1 MSIYDEM
8 PWRRLYPPGSPL
20 EVTAEYESVLEAFRC
35 LVAEDPTAVV
45 LRYFDGSLTAADLDA
60 HSDALAASLADNGF
74 DPGERVAL
82 YLQNVPQYVIALLA
96 TWKAGGIAV
105 AANPMLKARELRLIL
120 DDSGA
125 TVLICMDDLYEAHG
139 REAVAG
145 SSVRR
150 VHTTSAL
157 DYQTRLDARLFAGM
171 ARPSCVG
178 ADDLL
183 KTINRYHGQAARK
196 TELKGDD
203 PAVLTYTSGTTGVP
217 KGAIN
222 THGNIVVGSQTY
234 RDWFLLGSDDVLLGI
249 APLFHVTGLSGHI
262 GTALVSRMPLVLGYR
277 FDPQV
282 ALDMIREHRPTFTV
296 GATTVFVAL
305 AHAPGAT
312 PEDFASLRVVAS
324 GGAPI
329 PPSVVSDFETKT
341 GLYIHNV
348 YGMTETT
355 APTHAVPL
363 GVRAPV
369 DPTSGALSVGV
380 PVYSCAMW
388 VLDEHGQELPPGEI
402 GELVV
407 AGPRVVPGY
416 WRKPHETAMA
426 FEEGR
431 LHTGDVGFL
440 DEEGWFYLV
449 DRMKDMIIAGG
460 YKVWPRD
467 VEDVLYSHPA
477 VLEAAVVGAPDEYRG
492 ETVHAFVTLKAGQ
505 DVAPDELIHFCRERM
520 AAYKYPRSV
529 EVVSEL
535 PKTAS
540 GKILRRELKEATTA
554 RTGPMAES

>member
-1 MSIYDEM
+1 MTIYDEK
-8 PWRRLYPPGSPL
+8 PWRRLYPSGSPF
-20 EVTAEYESVLEAFRC
+20 EVTAEYESVLEAFRR
-35 LVAEDPTAVV
+35 LVADDPTAVV

-60 HSDALAASLADNGF
+60 QTDALAANLVDSGF
-74 DPGERVAL
+74 APGERVAL

-120 DDSGA
+120 DDSCA
-125 TVLICMDDLYEAHG
+125 AVLICMDDLYEAHG

-145 SSVRR
+145 SSVRQ
-150 VHTTSAL
+150 VQTTSAL
-157 DYQTRLDARLFAGM
+157 EYQSRLDPRLFGGM
-171 ARPSCVG
+171 SRPLCVG

-183 KTINRYHGQAARK
+183 ETIDRNLGRAARK
-196 TELKGDD
+196 TELKGED
-203 PAVLTYTSGTTGVP
+203 PAVITYTSGTTGVP

-222 THGNIVVGSQTY
+222 THRNVVVGSQTY
-234 RDWFLLGSDDVLLGI
+234 RDWFLLGPDDVLLGI

-262 GTALVSRMPLVLGYR
+262 GVALLSGMPLVLGYR

-282 ALDMIREHRPTFTV
+282 VLDMFREHRPTFTV

-305 AHAPGAT
+305 ANAPGAAR
-312 PEDFASLRVVAS
+312 EDFASLRVVAS
-324 GGAPI
+324 GGAPM
-329 PPSVVSDFETKT
+329 PPSVASDFETKT
-341 GLYIHNV
+341 GQYIHNV

-380 PVYSCAMW
+380 PVYSCEMW
-388 VLDEHGQELPPGEI
+388 VVDEQGRELPPREI

-416 WRKPHETAMA
+416 WRKPHETAEA
-426 FEEGR
+426 FEGGR
-431 LHTGDVGFL
+431 LRTGDVGFL

-449 DRMKDMIIAGG
+449 DRMKDVIIAGG
-460 YKVWPRD
+460 YKVWPRE

-492 ETVHAFVTLKAGQ
+492 ETVHAFVTLKPGQ
-505 DVAPDELIHFCRERM
+505 DISPGELINFCRERM
-520 AAYKYPRSV
+520 AAYKYPRCV

-535 PKTAS
+535 PKTAG
-540 GKILRRELKEATTA
+540 GKILRRELKEATT
-554 RTGPMAES
+554 REPTSTAES